1 MWLFSV
7 NLKRHLTAFAAIVLL
22 GGMVQAEP
30 APPEKLDE
38 LRNASE
44 VDAPRIARELERRWP
59 EPSLFPGN
67 DPGLAYALVK
77 WI

>member
-38 LRNASE
+38 LRDASE
-44 VDAPRIARELERRWP
+44 VDAPRVARALTLYRKT
-59 EPSLFPGN
+59 LVLGA
-67 DPGLAYALVK
+67 LLLALVAAL
-77 WI
+77 